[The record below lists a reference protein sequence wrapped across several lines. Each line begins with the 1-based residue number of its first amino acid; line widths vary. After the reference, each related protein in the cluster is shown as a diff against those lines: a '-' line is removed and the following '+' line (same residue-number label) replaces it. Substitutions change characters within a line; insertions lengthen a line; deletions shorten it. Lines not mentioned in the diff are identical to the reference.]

1 MINLAF
7 KGNFLVEFELLA
19 LTGLRVG
26 GSKENFEIGGLDNPV
41 IKTTATIPGYYGDK
55 DMPAG
60 TPYIPG
66 SSLKGKMRSLLEWA
80 MGRVEENIQKAFRT
94 EQNNEDKVRLAGG
107 PCRCGRCLICRVF
120 GTGDA
125 KTIENITKENPEELP
140 GPPRLIVEELYL
152 TKDSFERLVEE
163 TDGLITEVKTE
174 NQINRITSRANP
186 RKVERVPAGAVFK
199 GRMVFNVYKKSDLEE
214 PFSLVFYG
222 MRLLEDNYLGG
233 YGSRGSG
240 RVKFQNLTV
249 KFRSK
254 DFYLGSS
261 KEEHLGDY
269 KDLEALFKELE
280 GMKQRVGGVVK

>member
-1 MINLAF
+1 
-7 KGNFLVEFELLA
+7 
-19 LTGLRVG
+19 
-26 GSKENFEIGGLDNPV
+26 
-41 IKTTATIPGYYGDK
+41 
-55 DMPAG
+55 
-60 TPYIPG
+60 
-66 SSLKGKMRSLLEWA
+66 
-80 MGRVEENIQKAFRT
+80 
-94 EQNNEDKVRLAGG
+94 
-107 PCRCGRCLICRVF
+107 
-120 GTGDA
+120 
-125 KTIENITKENPEELP
+125 TIENITKENPEELL

-152 TKDSFERLVEE
+152 TKESFERLVEE

-199 GRMVFNVYKKSDLEE
+199 GRMVFSIYEDSDLNE
-214 PFSLVFYG
+214 PLSLVFYG

-254 DFYLGSS
+254 GFYLGSS

-269 KDLEALFKELE
+269 KDLEALFEKLE
-280 GMKQRVGGVVK
+280 DMKQQVGGVVK